1 MILLN
6 PRIAGLSAYHGEIV
20 GQGQWEPLVPEET
33 WRAVRGIL
41 EDPTRKPPRGVRTL
55 LGGLGVV
62 PVRERGHRHAVPHRA
77 PHLPVHPRHPQPR
90 LSRRA
95 CGPAGRA
102 GGEIHREAG
111 RGAAVPRRMPP
122 IW

>member
-41 EDPTRKPPRGVRTL
+41 EDPARKPPRGVKTL
-55 LGGLGVV
+55 LGGLALL

-77 PHLPVHPRHPQPR
+77 SHLPVHPGHP
-90 LSRRA
+90 
-95 CGPAGRA
+95 
-102 GGEIHREAG
+102 
-111 RGAAVPRRMPP
+111 
-122 IW
+122 